1 MKLIV
6 DINREGITNEEI
18 KKVREFL
25 SEITLRDFKTLC
37 NGNTMSVSVGV
48 NPPLKV
54 SYKITD

>member
-18 KKVREFL
+18 KKVRGFL
-25 SEITLRDFKTLC
+25 SELTSRDFKTLC
-37 NGNTMSVSVGV
+37 DGNKISVSVGV

-54 SYKITD
+54 TYKIEE